1 MSNITIDQIIPE
13 GPLRQKVYRV
23 FAGLGFAAFATQA
36 GFLAVPDV
44 VVPTW
49 LTVTLAVVNFAAA
62 AGFLKAQANVPTS
75 GSAVVK
81 IDDEVGP
88 VG

>member
-1 MSNITIDQIIPE
+1 MSSITIDQIIPE
-13 GPLRQKVYRV
+13 GPIRQGVYRV
-23 FAGLGFAAFATQA
+23 FAAG
-36 GFLAVPDV
+36 GFLLGAVQVGVASAAVEQPA
-44 VVPTW
+44 W
-49 LTVTLAVVNFAAA
+49 LTVSLAVYGFAAA

-75 GSAVVK
+75 GSAVVT